1 MNLPVTLPLL
11 FAYSFAVGFAA
22 VITPGPVSTA
32 IVTESARRGF
42 IVGPLVA
49 TGHVALEF
57 VMVLLLA
64 LGLGAGLNTPT
75 VTNVIAVLGGALLL
89 WMGASMAW
97 GGYKGRISLPK
108 AGSETKQLSN
118 WQLLGLGMGATLV
131 NPFWYAW
138 WFTLGTIYMSGPQV
152 RALGFAGLLAFYFG
166 HITGDYLWDCI
177 LSGVVGGGR
186 KWISDR
192 LYKGLIVACGLYLV
206 YLGYVFI
213 ASAFGTTTL

>member
-1 MNLPVTLPLL
+1 MTLPLL

-42 IVGPLVA
+42 VVGPLVA
-49 TGHVALEF
+49 TGHVVLEF

-64 LGLGAGLNTPT
+64 FGLASGLNTPV
-75 VTNVIAVLGGALLL
+75 VTVLGGALLL
-89 WMGASMAW
+89 YMGASMAW
-97 GGYKGRISLPK
+97 GGYRGRISLPRP
-108 AGSETKQLSN
+108 GSTIKPLSN
-118 WQLLGLGMGATLV
+118 WQLLGLGVGATLI

-138 WFTLGTIYMSGPQV
+138 WVTLGTTYMAGADVQ
-152 RALGFAGLLAFYFG
+152 ALGLAGLLAFYFG

-192 LYKGLIVACGLYLV
+192 LYKVLIVGGGLYLV
-206 YLGYVFI
+206 YLGWVFI
-213 ASAFGTTTL
+213 SSAL